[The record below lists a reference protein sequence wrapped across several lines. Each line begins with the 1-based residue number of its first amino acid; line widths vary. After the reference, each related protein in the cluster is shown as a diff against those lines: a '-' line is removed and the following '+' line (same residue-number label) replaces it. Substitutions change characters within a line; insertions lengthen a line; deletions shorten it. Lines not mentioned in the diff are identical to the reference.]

1 MVLTPANN
9 WAHSGKALGA
19 FSCVKIEASL
29 VLIRLLWG

>member
-19 FSCVKIEASL
+19 FSCVKIEA
-29 VLIRLLWG
+29 RRNFGPLLLD